1 VHTYYR
7 QQGETGHVVVLIH
20 GVGLD
25 HCMWDQVAGHLVA
38 AGHRAVRYDLLGH
51 GRTPPLQRDVGL
63 QDFTAQL
70 DTLLCDLDIGAAA
83 VVGFSLGALVARAY
97 AVRCPARLTH
107 LVLLNSVYARSE
119 QQRDAVRQRYRE
131 ARTRGSSALID
142 AALQRWFSDTFAQA
156 SPDIVEQVRERLN
169 NNEARGFLPAYKLF
183 AHAEDEP
190 AEQLRGIDVP
200 TLVITGADDSGSTPA
215 MSAQLARCIPRA
227 RLQVLDGAKH
237 MLPVE
242 NARWLSDALHAFIA
256 AQA

>member
-1 VHTYYR
+1 
-7 QQGETGHVVVLIH
+7 
-20 GVGLD
+20 
-25 HCMWDQVAGHLVA
+25 
-38 AGHRAVRYDLLGH
+38 
-51 GRTPPLQRDVGL
+51 
-63 QDFTAQL
+63 
-70 DTLLCDLDIGAAA
+70 
-83 VVGFSLGALVARAY
+83 
-97 AVRCPARLTH
+97 
-107 LVLLNSVYARSE
+107 VLLNSVYARSE